1 MANPLAWYAF
11 GHPPRA
17 RLLPRRMGR
26 IRSRH
31 VWLGGIFGKLVF
43 AVGGEL
49 DRNLFG
55 WEAEPVD
62 VLLDALDELKRIGKD
77 IPLQYFDNIIT
88 LLERESRQ
96 ILEDD

>member
-1 MANPLAWYAF
+1 MN
-11 GHPPRA
+11 
-17 RLLPRRMGR
+17 R

-43 AVGGEL
+43 AIGGRCLLIGAEL

-77 IPLQYFDNIIT
+77 IPRQYFDNIIT

>member
-1 MANPLAWYAF
+1 MS
-11 GHPPRA
+11 
-17 RLLPRRMGR
+17 R

-43 AVGGEL
+43 ADGLLIGAEL

>member
-1 MANPLAWYAF
+1 MLA
-11 GHPPRA
+11 GDG
-17 RLLPRRMGR
+17 LLIG
-26 IRSRH
+26 
-31 VWLGGIFGKLVF
+31 
-43 AVGGEL
+43 AEL

-62 VLLDALDELKRIGKD
+62 VLLDELKRIGKD

>member
-1 MANPLAWYAF
+1 MLLA
-11 GHPPRA
+11 GDG
-17 RLLPRRMGR
+17 LLIG
-26 IRSRH
+26 
-31 VWLGGIFGKLVF
+31 
-43 AVGGEL
+43 AEL

-77 IPLQYFDNIIT
+77 LALQGFDN
-88 LLERESRQ
+88 LAHLERELRQ

>member
-1 MANPLAWYAF
+1 LAEFLESWC
-11 GHPPRA
+11 
-17 RLLPRRMGR
+17 LLLAGDGLL
-26 IRSRH
+26 I
-31 VWLGGIFGKLVF
+31 G
-43 AVGGEL
+43 AEL